1 MDFAHAAVARL
12 LAECILCAGFAG
24 GVGHAVA
31 RREVGWQAPAKTLI
45 CLSGALAGACVG
57 AVATSW
63 LEAVELAMLAA
74 ALLAC
79 SVTDLARRVIPNR
92 VVVGILVIRGAYLCL
107 EAVWGSAHG
116 LGCGDVLEEAWAS
129 VAGGALVLL
138 VLLGVQLPWMR
149 ARGSLQHCLGGG
161 DAKLLSACGFYLG
174 VVGGMACVALS
185 CVLALACCLGAWA
198 FGCARGEEKS
208 FPRVFPL
215 APQVFAS
222 VVILTAYRAF

>member
-45 CLSGALAGACVG
+45 CLSGALTGVCVG

-92 VVVGILVIRGAYLCL
+92 VVAGILVIRGAYLCL
-107 EAVWGSAHG
+107 
-116 LGCGDVLEEAWAS
+116 
-129 VAGGALVLL
+129 
-138 VLLGVQLPWMR
+138 
-149 ARGSLQHCLGGG
+149 
-161 DAKLLSACGFYLG
+161 
-174 VVGGMACVALS
+174 
-185 CVLALACCLGAWA
+185 
-198 FGCARGEEKS
+198 
-208 FPRVFPL
+208 
-215 APQVFAS
+215 
-222 VVILTAYRAF
+222 